1 MADAAG
7 FPAFPGCEV
16 TPFPELLEEL
26 PTRER
31 GLFHATVE
39 ELTFEVAKK
48 IEAVEAT

>member
-1 MADAAG
+1 MADTAG

-31 GLFHATVE
+31 NLFHTTLEPLALE
-39 ELTFEVAKK
+39 IARK
-48 IEAVEAT
+48 IEAVESV